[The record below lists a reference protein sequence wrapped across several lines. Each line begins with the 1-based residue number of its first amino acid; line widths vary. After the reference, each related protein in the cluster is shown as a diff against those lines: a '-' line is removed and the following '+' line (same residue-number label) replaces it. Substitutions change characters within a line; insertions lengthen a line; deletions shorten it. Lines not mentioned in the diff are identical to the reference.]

1 MKRAA
6 TPVAAAAAELD
17 QIATLAASDIEPQIL
32 ERIRELIDVT
42 SDRAE
47 IDPTWCVIGLLGGTG
62 AGKSSLVNAL
72 AGGEVVC
79 AGVLRPTT
87 NEACAVLPAGREP
100 KELLGWLGVRTRVC
114 APGDLPGDTAIIDLP
129 DIDSVEASHAQVA
142 GRLATRVDALVVVVN
157 PQKYADAR
165 LHDEWLERLRTSHAS
180 VTVALTHIDTL
191 GVAERTSIVSDL
203 RRILDERGLTG
214 ARVVPVSA
222 TTGEGVAELA
232 SHLADEAARV
242 SRQAAR
248 ARAALSQA
256 ARLVRDA
263 VGVEGAIRG
272 VETEGMAS
280 DLAGVAADLVGAP
293 IIAEAVAA
301 STLRAGTRTGGWL
314 PLRWLARLGVDPL
327 RRLHLGE
334 EERQESATTPT
345 LPTRSASDGA
355 AFANAVRREV
365 AARSQGRPERWRRLL
380 VECALSGAAV
390 VPAAA
395 HREVANNL
403 RVSAS
408 APSLSRILG
417 GFQLIAWMVS
427 LMGAAWI
434 GLVHLGRA
442 VLIDTDVPAIGPIP
456 MPTVILVCGLAVTL
470 LCASLNRALCSWV
483 ASRRKRAVMD
493 DVRAMCRDEVDR
505 LVVAP
510 LRVEDNRQV
519 TIASFVARLHL
530 DKRV

>member
-47 IDPTWCVIGLLGGTG
+47 IDPTWCVIGMLGGTG

-142 GRLATRVDALVVVVN
+142 GRLAMRVDALVVVVN

-242 SRQAAR
+242 SHQAAR

-256 ARLVRDA
+256 ARLMRDA
-263 VGVEGAIRG
+263 VGVESTIRG

-280 DLAGVAADLVGAP
+280 DLARVAADLVGAP
-293 IIAEAVAA
+293 IIAEAMAA
-301 STLRAGTRTGGWL
+301 STRRAGTRTGGWL
-314 PLRWLARLGVDPL
+314 PLRWLACLGVDPL

-345 LPTRSASDGA
+345 LPTRSASDEA
-355 AFANAVRREV
+355 AFVNAVRREV
-365 AARSQGRPERWRRLL
+365 AVRSQGAPRALAPTARRARPVWRSRGARSGAPRGGEQPARERERAESLPHPRRLPAYC
-380 VECALSGAAV
+380 VDGQPRGRCVDRSCSPGACR
-390 VPAAA
+390 A
-395 HREVANNL
+395 HRCRRPRHRPDPYTHGDSRL
-403 RVSAS
+403 RPRGEPPVRGHESS
-408 APSLSRILG
+408 TVFLG
-417 GFQLIAWMVS
+417 GVPPQT
-427 LMGAAWI
+427 G
-434 GLVHLGRA
+434 GHGRCA
-442 VLIDTDVPAIGPIP
+442 RHVP
-456 MPTVILVCGLAVTL
+456 
-470 LCASLNRALCSWV
+470 
-483 ASRRKRAVMD
+483 RRG
-493 DVRAMCRDEVDR
+493 
-505 LVVAP
+505 
-510 LRVEDNRQV
+510 
-519 TIASFVARLHL
+519 
-530 DKRV
+530 

>member
-47 IDPTWCVIGLLGGTG
+47 IDPTWCVIGMLGGTG

-263 VGVEGAIRG
+263 VCVEGAIRG
-272 VETEGMAS
+272 VETEGIAS

-293 IIAEAVAA
+293 IIAEVPARVRVAGCRCVG
-301 STLRAGTRTGGWL
+301 SRAWGLIPCGVCTWGR
-314 PLRWLARLGVDPL
+314 RNARRV
-327 RRLHLGE
+327 RRLQRCRRDPPLTRRPSRTPCVARWPHARRGAP
-334 EERQESATTPT
+334 SAGADCSS
-345 LPTRSASDGA
+345 SAPCLA
-355 AFANAVRREV
+355 QPWCPQRRT
-365 AARSQGRPERWRRLL
+365 ARWRTT
-380 VECALSGAAV
+380 CA
-390 VPAAA
+390 
-395 HREVANNL
+395 
-403 RVSAS
+403 
-408 APSLSRILG
+408 
-417 GFQLIAWMVS
+417 
-427 LMGAAWI
+427 
-434 GLVHLGRA
+434 
-442 VLIDTDVPAIGPIP
+442 
-456 MPTVILVCGLAVTL
+456 
-470 LCASLNRALCSWV
+470 
-483 ASRRKRAVMD
+483 
-493 DVRAMCRDEVDR
+493 
-505 LVVAP
+505 
-510 LRVEDNRQV
+510 
-519 TIASFVARLHL
+519 
-530 DKRV
+530 

>member
-17 QIATLAASDIEPQIL
+17 QIATLAASDIEPKIL

-47 IDPTWCVIGLLGGTG
+47 IDPTWCVIGILGGTG

-87 NEACAVLPAGREP
+87 NEACAVLPAGCEP

-232 SHLADEAARV
+232 SHLVDEAARV

-280 DLAGVAADLVGAP
+280 DLARVAADLVGAP

-301 STLRAGTRTGGWL
+301 STLRAGTRAGGWL
-314 PLRWLARLGVDPL
+314 PLRWFARLGVDPL

-345 LPTRSASDGA
+345 LPTRSASDEA

-365 AARSQGRPERWRRLL
+365 SARSQGRPERWRRLL
-380 VECALSGAAV
+380 VERALSGAAAV
-390 VPAAA
+390 

-427 LMGAAWI
+427 LVGAAWI

-442 VLIDTDVPAIGPIP
+442 VLIDADVPAIGPIP
-456 MPTVILVCGLAVTL
+456 IPTVTLVCGLAVTL
-470 LCASLNRALCSWV
+470 LCAGTNRVLCSWV

-510 LRVEDNRQV
+510 LRAEDNRHV

-530 DKRV
+530 DERV

>member
-1 MKRAA
+1 M
-6 TPVAAAAAELD
+6 
-17 QIATLAASDIEPQIL
+17 
-32 ERIRELIDVT
+32 
-42 SDRAE
+42 
-47 IDPTWCVIGLLGGTG
+47 
-62 AGKSSLVNAL
+62 
-72 AGGEVVC
+72 
-79 AGVLRPTT
+79 
-87 NEACAVLPAGREP
+87 
-100 KELLGWLGVRTRVC
+100 
-114 APGDLPGDTAIIDLP
+114 
-129 DIDSVEASHAQVA
+129 
-142 GRLATRVDALVVVVN
+142 
-157 PQKYADAR
+157 
-165 LHDEWLERLRTSHAS
+165 
-180 VTVALTHIDTL
+180 
-191 GVAERTSIVSDL
+191 
-203 RRILDERGLTG
+203 
-214 ARVVPVSA
+214 
-222 TTGEGVAELA
+222 
-232 SHLADEAARV
+232 
-242 SRQAAR
+242 
-248 ARAALSQA
+248 
-256 ARLVRDA
+256 
-263 VGVEGAIRG
+263 
-272 VETEGMAS
+272 
-280 DLAGVAADLVGAP
+280 
-293 IIAEAVAA
+293 AA

-334 EERQESATTPT
+334 EERQESATTQT
-345 LPTRSASDGA
+345 LPTRSASDEA

-365 AARSQGRPERWRRLL
+365 AARSQGRSERWRRLL
-380 VECALSGAAV
+380 VERALSGAAV

-408 APSLSRILG
+408 TPSLSRILG

-456 MPTVILVCGLAVTL
+456 MPTVILVCGLAVTF

-510 LRVEDNRQV
+510 LRAEDNRHV

-530 DKRV
+530 DERV

>member
-47 IDPTWCVIGLLGGTG
+47 IDPTWCVIGMLGGTG

-129 DIDSVEASHAQVA
+129 DIDSVEASHAQVV

-180 VTVALTHIDTL
+180 
-191 GVAERTSIVSDL
+191 DL

-214 ARVVPVSA
+214 ARIVPVSA

-256 ARLVRDA
+256 ARLMRDA
-263 VGVEGAIRG
+263 VGVEGTIRG

-280 DLAGVAADLVGAP
+280 DLARVAADLVGAP
-293 IIAEAVAA
+293 IIAEAMAA
-301 STLRAGTRTGGWL
+301 STRRAGTRTGGWL
-314 PLRWLARLGVDPL
+314 PLRWLACLGVDPL

-345 LPTRSASDGA
+345 LPTRSASDEA

-365 AARSQGRPERWRRLL
+365 AVRSQGRPERWRRLL
-380 VECALSGAAV
+380 VECALSGAAA

-427 LMGAAWI
+427 LVGAAWI

-442 VLIDTDVPAIGPIP
+442 VLIDAHVPAIGPIP
-456 MPTVILVCGLAVTL
+456 IPTVILVCGLAVSL
-470 LCASLNRALCSWV
+470 LCAGMNRALCSWV

-510 LRVEDNRQV
+510 LRAEDNRHV

-530 DKRV
+530 DERV

>member
-1 MKRAA
+1 MKCAA

-47 IDPTWCVIGLLGGTG
+47 IDPTWCVIGILGGTG

-100 KELLGWLGVRTRVC
+100 KELPGWLGVRTRVC

-129 DIDSVEASHAQVA
+129 DIDSVEASHAQVV

-214 ARVVPVSA
+214 ARIVPVSA

-256 ARLVRDA
+256 ARLMRDA
-263 VGVEGAIRG
+263 VGVEGTIRG

-280 DLAGVAADLVGAP
+280 DLARVAADLVGAP
-293 IIAEAVAA
+293 IIAEAMAA
-301 STLRAGTRTGGWL
+301 STRRAGTRTGGWL
-314 PLRWLARLGVDPL
+314 PLRWLACLGVDPL

-345 LPTRSASDGA
+345 L
-355 AFANAVRREV
+355 
-365 AARSQGRPERWRRLL
+365 Q
-380 VECALSGAAV
+380 
-390 VPAAA
+390 
-395 HREVANNL
+395 
-403 RVSAS
+403 
-408 APSLSRILG
+408 I
-417 GFQLIAWMVS
+417 
-427 LMGAAWI
+427 
-434 GLVHLGRA
+434 GRA
-442 VLIDTDVPAIGPIP
+442 HV
-456 MPTVILVCGLAVTL
+456 
-470 LCASLNRALCSWV
+470 
-483 ASRRKRAVMD
+483 
-493 DVRAMCRDEVDR
+493 
-505 LVVAP
+505 
-510 LRVEDNRQV
+510 
-519 TIASFVARLHL
+519 
-530 DKRV
+530 

>member
-1 MKRAA
+1 M
-6 TPVAAAAAELD
+6 
-17 QIATLAASDIEPQIL
+17 
-32 ERIRELIDVT
+32 
-42 SDRAE
+42 
-47 IDPTWCVIGLLGGTG
+47 
-62 AGKSSLVNAL
+62 
-72 AGGEVVC
+72 
-79 AGVLRPTT
+79 
-87 NEACAVLPAGREP
+87 
-100 KELLGWLGVRTRVC
+100 
-114 APGDLPGDTAIIDLP
+114 
-129 DIDSVEASHAQVA
+129 
-142 GRLATRVDALVVVVN
+142 
-157 PQKYADAR
+157 
-165 LHDEWLERLRTSHAS
+165 
-180 VTVALTHIDTL
+180 
-191 GVAERTSIVSDL
+191 
-203 RRILDERGLTG
+203 
-214 ARVVPVSA
+214 
-222 TTGEGVAELA
+222 AELA

-280 DLAGVAADLVGAP
+280 DLARVAADLVGAP

-301 STLRAGTRTGGWL
+301 STRRAGTRTGGWL

-345 LPTRSASDGA
+345 LPTRSASDEA
-355 AFANAVRREV
+355 AFVNAVRRE
-365 AARSQGRPERWRRLL
+365 AAVRSQGRPERWRRLL
-380 VECALSGAAV
+380 VERALSGAAA

-427 LMGAAWI
+427 LVGAAWI

-442 VLIDTDVPAIGPIP
+442 VLIDVDVPAIGPIP
-456 MPTVILVCGLAVTL
+456 IPTVILVCCLAVTL
-470 LCASLNRALCSWV
+470 LCAGMNRALCSWV

-510 LRVEDNRQV
+510 LRAEDNRHV

-530 DKRV
+530 DERV

>member
-47 IDPTWCVIGLLGGTG
+47 IDPTWCVIGMLGGTG

-203 RRILDERGLTG
+203 RRILD
-214 ARVVPVSA
+214 AP
-222 TTGEGVAELA
+222 ELHA
-232 SHLADEAARV
+232 FVLPSSEFLVDHSL
-242 SRQAAR
+242 QAF
-248 ARAALSQA
+248 
-256 ARLVRDA
+256 D
-263 VGVEGAIRG
+263 
-272 VETEGMAS
+272 
-280 DLAGVAADLVGAP
+280 D
-293 IIAEAVAA
+293 
-301 STLRAGTRTGGWL
+301 
-314 PLRWLARLGVDPL
+314 
-327 RRLHLGE
+327 
-334 EERQESATTPT
+334 
-345 LPTRSASDGA
+345 DG
-355 AFANAVRREV
+355 N
-365 AARSQGRPERWRRLL
+365 
-380 VECALSGAAV
+380 
-390 VPAAA
+390 
-395 HREVANNL
+395 
-403 RVSAS
+403 
-408 APSLSRILG
+408 
-417 GFQLIAWMVS
+417 
-427 LMGAAWI
+427 
-434 GLVHLGRA
+434 
-442 VLIDTDVPAIGPIP
+442 LIDSGQVAKLDSLFRSFLEFAQASK
-456 MPTVILVCGLAVTL
+456 AVTP
-470 LCASLNRALCSWV
+470 RAYEKEEM
-483 ASRRKRAVMD
+483 KRYVYVSD
-493 DVRAMCRDEVDR
+493 PDSPVYGR
-505 LVVAP
+505 
-510 LRVEDNRQV
+510 
-519 TIASFVARLHL
+519 
-530 DKRV
+530 

>member
-17 QIATLAASDIEPQIL
+17 QIATLAASDIEPKIL

-47 IDPTWCVIGLLGGTG
+47 IDPTWCVIGMLGGTG

-214 ARVVPVSA
+214 ARIVPVSA

-280 DLAGVAADLVGAP
+280 DLARVAADLVGAP
-293 IIAEAVAA
+293 TIAEAVAA
-301 STLRAGTRTGGWL
+301 STLRAGTRAGGWL
-314 PLRWLARLGVDPL
+314 PLRWFARLGVDPL

-345 LPTRSASDGA
+345 LPTRSASDEA
-355 AFANAVRREV
+355 AFANAVR
-365 AARSQGRPERWRRLL
+365 L
-380 VECALSGAAV
+380 VERALSGAAA

-427 LMGAAWI
+427 LVGAAWI

-442 VLIDTDVPAIGPIP
+442 VLIDADVPAIGPIP
-456 MPTVILVCGLAVTL
+456 IPTMILVCGLAVTL
-470 LCASLNRALCSWV
+470 LCAGTNRVLCSWV

-510 LRVEDNRQV
+510 LRAEDNRHV

-530 DKRV
+530 DERV

>member
-1 MKRAA
+1 M
-6 TPVAAAAAELD
+6 
-17 QIATLAASDIEPQIL
+17 
-32 ERIRELIDVT
+32 
-42 SDRAE
+42 
-47 IDPTWCVIGLLGGTG
+47 
-62 AGKSSLVNAL
+62 
-72 AGGEVVC
+72 
-79 AGVLRPTT
+79 
-87 NEACAVLPAGREP
+87 
-100 KELLGWLGVRTRVC
+100 
-114 APGDLPGDTAIIDLP
+114 
-129 DIDSVEASHAQVA
+129 
-142 GRLATRVDALVVVVN
+142 
-157 PQKYADAR
+157 
-165 LHDEWLERLRTSHAS
+165 
-180 VTVALTHIDTL
+180 
-191 GVAERTSIVSDL
+191 
-203 RRILDERGLTG
+203 
-214 ARVVPVSA
+214 
-222 TTGEGVAELA
+222 AELA
-232 SHLADEAARV
+232 SHLVDEAARV

-280 DLAGVAADLVGAP
+280 DLARVAADLVGAP

-301 STLRAGTRTGGWL
+301 STLRAGTRAGGWL
-314 PLRWLARLGVDPL
+314 PLRWFARLGVDPL

-345 LPTRSASDGA
+345 LPTRSASDEA

-365 AARSQGRPERWRRLL
+365 SARSQGRPERWRRLL
-380 VECALSGAAV
+380 VERALSGAAA

-427 LMGAAWI
+427 LVGAAWI

-442 VLIDTDVPAIGPIP
+442 VLIDADVPAIGPIP
-456 MPTVILVCGLAVTL
+456 IPTVILVCGLAVTL
-470 LCASLNRALCSWV
+470 LCAGTNRVLCSWV

-510 LRVEDNRQV
+510 LRAEDNRHV

-530 DKRV
+530 DERV

>member
-17 QIATLAASDIEPQIL
+17 QIATLAASDIEPKIL

-47 IDPTWCVIGLLGGTG
+47 IDPTWCVIGMLGGTG

-203 RRILDERGLTG
+203 RRILDARGLAG
-214 ARVVPVSA
+214 ARIFPVSA
-222 TTGEGVAELA
+222 TTGEGVSALA
-232 SHLADEAARV
+232 VHLGGEAARV

-248 ARAALSQA
+248 ARAALAEA
-256 ARLVRDA
+256 AVLLRDA
-263 VGVEGAIRG
+263 LGLEGTIRG
-272 VETEGMAS
+272 VETEG
-280 DLAGVAADLVGAP
+280 LAGELAQAAADFAGAP
-293 IIAEAVAA
+293 IIEEAVAG
-301 STLRAGTRTGGWL
+301 STRRAGARGGWL
-314 PLRWLARLGVDPL
+314 PLRWLSRLGADPL
-327 RRLHLGE
+327 RRLHLGDE
-334 EERQESATTPT
+334 SREESATTPT
-345 LPTRSASDGA
+345 LPTRSTSDEA

-380 VECALSGAAV
+380 IDRALSGAGE
-390 VPAAA
+390 VPEGA
-395 HREVANNL
+395 HREVAANL

-408 APSLSRILG
+408 APAAVRFLG
-417 GFQLIAWMVS
+417 VVQLLAWLACV
-427 LMGAAWI
+427 GGGAWI
-434 GLVHLGRA
+434 LLAHLGRA
-442 VLIDTDVPAIGPIP
+442 ALIDARVPTLGPIP
-456 MPTVILVCGLAVTL
+456 VPTVIIGVSLALTL
-470 LCASLNRALCSWV
+470 LCAGASRVVSSWV
-483 ASRRKRAVMD
+483 ASRRARAVRRDM
-493 DVRAMCRDEVDR
+493 RALCRDEVER

-510 LRVEDNRQV
+510 LRAEDNRQV
-519 TIASFVARLHL
+519 TIASFVARLRL
-530 DKRV
+530 DRRS